1 MRGPRGRHRRRGDGR
16 ARRRRRR
23 RREVRRRLGGGDP
36 AQRRGLPRQPEAPLS
51 PLVVLVGPPAAGKST
66 VAEALASRLG
76 VGFRDTDA
84 DVEARAGVPVS
95 EIFIDQGEAHFRTLE
110 EEAVAAALAEH
121 DGVLALGGGAV
132 LSDATRA
139 LLAGHRVVFLDV
151 GLAAGVSRVG
161 MNGNRPLLL
170 GNVRSQMKALMD
182 RRRPLYDEVA
192 RFTIVTDDL
201 DPTQV
206 VDQVVRL
213 VEEDR

>member
-1 MRGPRGRHRRRGDGR
+1 M
-16 ARRRRRR
+16 
-23 RREVRRRLGGGDP
+23 
-36 AQRRGLPRQPEAPLS
+36 S
-51 PLVVLVGPPAAGKST
+51 PLVVLVGPPGAGKST

>member
-1 MRGPRGRHRRRGDGR
+1 M
-16 ARRRRRR
+16 
-23 RREVRRRLGGGDP
+23 
-36 AQRRGLPRQPEAPLS
+36 S
-51 PLVVLVGPPAAGKST
+51 PVVVLVGPPGAGKST
-66 VAEALASRLG
+66 VAEDLAARLG
-76 VGFRDTDA
+76 LAFRDTDA

-95 EIFIDQGEAHFRTLE
+95 EIFIDHGEAHFRALE
-110 EEAVAAALAEH
+110 EEAVATALAEH

-170 GNVRSQMKALMD
+170 GNVRSQMKGLMD

-201 DPTQV
+201 APSQV
-206 VDQVVRL
+206 VDQVLRL